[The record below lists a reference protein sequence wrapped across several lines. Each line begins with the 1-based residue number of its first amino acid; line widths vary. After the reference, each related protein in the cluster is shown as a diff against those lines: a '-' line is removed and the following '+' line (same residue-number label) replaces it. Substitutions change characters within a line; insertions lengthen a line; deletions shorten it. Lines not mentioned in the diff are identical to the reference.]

1 MASIT
6 PRKKSGRIVS
16 YKFKTCVGRN
26 EQGKQ
31 VFRCMTWVPPK
42 GMSTFKAD
50 RAAEKAAFEWEDIA
64 RAEYEKELTATV
76 AGKIYTLPP
85 DQRHDDFNWFVS
97 DVWLP
102 LYVRSGSMKPTTVSY
117 YQFMAQTITGYFNG
131 AVLQEIGPLDIQK
144 YLVYL
149 RTEHKSKLGKPL
161 SPKSVRHQYA
171 TLNMIFRYAEKQE
184 MIAKNPM
191 NKVDPPKKV
200 KKPVDA
206 LTQEQAEQFFR
217 CLKSCPLDL
226 HCILQLL
233 ITTGIRRGECMGL
246 QWRDI
251 DEQASTIRIERNVS
265 YTTQH
270 GIMVN
275 SPKTF
280 HSIRTIPILPNTL
293 KLLQELKIKCQGEHP
308 EVDIA
313 KAYLFSKDTDIF
325 MPRDPNSITGRVKY
339 FMKQN
344 GLPELSPHDL
354 RHSCATLLL
363 AQGADIKSVQD
374 ILGHADASTTL
385 NFYVKS
391 ADVKQ
396 MRAAT
401 DKLATAFSI

>member
-26 EQGKQ
+26 KQGKQ
-31 VFRCMTWVPPK
+31 VFRCMTWTPPE
-42 GMSTFKAD
+42 GMSTIRAD
-50 RAAEKAAFEWEDIA
+50 RAAEKAALEWEDIV
-64 RAEYEKELTATV
+64 RVEYEKELTATV
-76 AGKIYTLPP
+76 TGKIYTLPP

-117 YQFMAQTITGYFNG
+117 YQFMAQTITDYFNG

-184 MIAKNPM
+184 MIVKNPM

-206 LTQEQAEQFFR
+206 LTQEQADRFFQ
-217 CLKSCPLDL
+217 CLNNCSLDL
-226 HCILQLL
+226 RCILQLL
-233 ITTGIRRGECMGL
+233 ITTGIRRGECTGL

-251 DEQASTIRIERNVS
+251 DEQASVIRIERNVS

-270 GIMVN
+270 GITV
-275 SPKTF
+275 STPKTVN
-280 HSIRTIPILPNTL
+280 SIRTIPILPSTLNLLL
-293 KLLQELKIKCQGEHP
+293 KLKYNVQRSYPDTDL
-308 EVDIA
+308 A
-313 KAYLFSKDTDIF
+313 RAYLFSKDTDIF
-325 MPRDPNSITGRVKY
+325 MPRDPTSITRRVKY
-339 FMKQN
+339 FMKKN
-344 GLPELSPHDL
+344 SLPDLSPHDL

-385 NFYVKS
+385 NFYVRS

-396 MRAAT
+396 MKAAT
-401 DKLATAFSI
+401 DRLAIAFNI